1 MIPIQTG
8 QMDLHIVSIFVE
20 SLNRWIDEYFD
31 IPCVFVKNHAC
42 YNVFDK
48 KQITE
53 TECHSSDI
61 VPSYNL
67 HILLMKNM
75 NQFY

>member
-1 MIPIQTG
+1 M
-8 QMDLHIVSIFVE
+8 
-20 SLNRWIDEYFD
+20 N
-31 IPCVFVKNHAC
+31 AC